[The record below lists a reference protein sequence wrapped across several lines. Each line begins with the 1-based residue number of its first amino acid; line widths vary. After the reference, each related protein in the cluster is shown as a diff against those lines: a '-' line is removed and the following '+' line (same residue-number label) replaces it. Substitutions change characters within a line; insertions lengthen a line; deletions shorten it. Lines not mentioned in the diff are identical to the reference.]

1 VSPVIPVKENI
12 RLRIEEFGIV
22 PSIKP
27 KLHESAAADAIFAA
41 ETLIAAGIPIAEI
54 KWSAPGAIDVVSH
67 LEKKFPKMV
76 VGVDVL
82 DLEAAERCV
91 DAGAKFLTSP
101 GFIPEIVEFA
111 IRKDVVVFPG
121 ALTPTEVMT
130 AWNAGADFV
139 KVFPCSQVGG
149 SSYIRALHGPLPD
162 IRLIASGGVNQQTAA
177 DFMLAGATA
186 LGIGVDLVPAE
197 ALRWRKEEQIHE
209 LARRFLNMVKYGRT
223 ERIARS

>member
-1 VSPVIPVKENI
+1 MTVIPVKENI

-22 PSIKP
+22 PAIKP
-27 KLHESAAADAIFAA
+27 KLHESAADDAIFAA
-41 ETLIAAGIPIAEI
+41 ETLNAAGIPIAEI
-54 KWSAPGAIDVVSH
+54 EWSVPGAIYVISH
-67 LEKKFPKMV
+67 LAKKFPRMV
-76 VGVDVL
+76 VGVDIPDV
-82 DLEAAERCV
+82 EAAERCV
-91 DAGAKFLTSP
+91 EAGAKFLTSP
-101 GFIPEIVEFA
+101 GFTPEIVEFA

-130 AWNAGADFV
+130 AWKAGADFV